1 MASVQSMIGNVVRN
15 EAEDPGRAS
24 PCVAMG
30 ATLEM
35 WFFILRTLHDQQRA
49 HDLTQLCSEK
59 ITLPAV
65 KIQGERWRW

>member
-1 MASVQSMIGNVVRN
+1 MQSMTGNVVRN

-30 ATLEM
+30 ATLGM
-35 WFFILRTLHDQQRA
+35 RALCDHQRA
-49 HDLTQLCSEK
+49 HDLTHLCSEK

-65 KIQGERWRW
+65 TIQGERWRW